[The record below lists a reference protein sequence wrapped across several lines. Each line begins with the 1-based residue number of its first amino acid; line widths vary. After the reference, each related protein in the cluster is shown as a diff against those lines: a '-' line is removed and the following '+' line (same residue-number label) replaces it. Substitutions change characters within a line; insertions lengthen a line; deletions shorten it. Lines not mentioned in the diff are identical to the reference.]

1 MSEIWKPL
9 NKEVYE
15 SWVEAII
22 DEASDEL
29 NDWENSFVES
39 IQKQLVY
46 KNLSEK
52 QAEIL
57 ERIYSEKT
65 K

>member
-1 MSEIWKPL
+1 MNEIWHPL

-29 NDWENSFVES
+29 ND
-39 IQKQLVY
+39 
-46 KNLSEK
+46 
-52 QAEIL
+52 
-57 ERIYSEKT
+57 
-65 K
+65 